1 MGKVTWITK
10 AGSLGTI
17 QEGKFYQINL
27 SAQDEDTGDAST
39 LYYKVIA
46 GRMPEGIQCTLSGTV
61 EGAPKVIS
69 TVKGV
74 PAEVSKDELSRF
86 TVRAYTEDA
95 NEQPLRVADRTFTLT
110 VTGQDIPQ
118 WETTAGSLGTFFDA
132 TPVDITLEYSD
143 PDPDQTITTELQS
156 GELPPGLS
164 LSSDG
169 KITGVI
175 EPKIVPGT
183 VVQAG
188 YDMSGYDSY
197 NLEFVDYRST
207 SQNYEFS
214 VIVTDGIDENVRTF
228 SMYVYSRDD
237 LTADT
242 DFVTV
247 DTTNITADAG
257 SVRAPLLLDPPTDLG
272 TVRHDNWYAYKFNGK
287 DFDNDPIEYEMIA
300 SPQEGFDV
308 TGLGFDAEDYIF
320 DQGDLTLPPGLSLD
334 PFTGWLSGYLP
345 DIGLSEIEYKFAVRV
360 KKADKLDSQDNS
372 EFISPYYY
380 VKITLVGTVDTDITW
395 TQPETLGTLINGET
409 SKLYV
414 EAVASSGTSLQY
426 ELKQGSNSKLPQGLQ
441 LTPDG
446 LIAGRVSFNMFSLDA
461 GTTTFN
467 EELGTRREIT
477 PCTFDRT
484 YTFTVRAFNNNA
496 SISTFNDHKILL
508 SYKYKQPY
516 ETLYIKA
523 MPTTEDR
530 ESLENLLQNRDIFA
544 PEDVYRI
551 NDPEFGVAEGV
562 RYDHAYGLKTAVI
575 DDYVEAVLL
584 NHYKKEL
591 ILGTIKTAK
600 AKDVD
605 GNVVYEVVYSEIQQ
619 PLVNNDGISIGLSH
633 KFKTEWIE
641 DDSVETDTVY
651 PNSLVNMQT
660 RIINKVGQFAEILP
674 QWMTSEQDDGRILGF
689 TPAWVLCYAKPG
701 RADKIAFQIK
711 EKYTDKLNAIDFRA
725 DRYEVDRTMTQFW
738 SHTDSKFNS
747 GTLTTF
753 DRYEFRADLTYT
765 RNVDYVTSLAF
776 ADINNATLT
785 ELSERGGIDGV
796 SSSTGLD
803 GKTIIF
809 KKQEGFAQ
817 GDDNAWTDFADDS
830 TSSRLIP
837 GEAEDRDDSS
847 PIRNERMGIWRIRVI
862 DGSLITLD
870 LVTTTDT
877 NDYVKIVSG
886 STGKNNFLY
895 HSEAVQPG
903 NTVRAW
909 EYLYQA
915 TTDESLFDGGSTRF
929 ISNVDSQNKDD
940 TNDKYVVFPQH
951 TIKGTEDY
959 ITNG

>member
-188 YDMSGYDSY
+188 YDMSGYDSH

-214 VIVTDGIDENVRTF
+214 VIVTDGLDENVRTF

-300 SPQEGFDV
+300 SPREGFDV

-345 DIGLSEIEYKFAVRV
+345 DIGLSEIEYNFAVRV
-360 KKADKLDSQDNS
+360 KKSDKLDSQDNS

-530 ESLENLLQNRDIFA
+530 ESLEN
-544 PEDVYRI
+544 
-551 NDPEFGVAEGV
+551 
-562 RYDHAYGLKTAVI
+562 
-575 DDYVEAVLL
+575 
-584 NHYKKEL
+584 
-591 ILGTIKTAK
+591 
-600 AKDVD
+600 
-605 GNVVYEVVYSEIQQ
+605 
-619 PLVNNDGISIGLSH
+619 
-633 KFKTEWIE
+633 
-641 DDSVETDTVY
+641 
-651 PNSLVNMQT
+651 
-660 RIINKVGQFAEILP
+660 
-674 QWMTSEQDDGRILGF
+674 
-689 TPAWVLCYAKPG
+689 
-701 RADKIAFQIK
+701 
-711 EKYTDKLNAIDFRA
+711 
-725 DRYEVDRTMTQFW
+725 
-738 SHTDSKFNS
+738 
-747 GTLTTF
+747 
-753 DRYEFRADLTYT
+753 
-765 RNVDYVTSLAF
+765 
-776 ADINNATLT
+776 
-785 ELSERGGIDGV
+785 
-796 SSSTGLD
+796 
-803 GKTIIF
+803 
-809 KKQEGFAQ
+809 
-817 GDDNAWTDFADDS
+817 
-830 TSSRLIP
+830 
-837 GEAEDRDDSS
+837 
-847 PIRNERMGIWRIRVI
+847 
-862 DGSLITLD
+862 
-870 LVTTTDT
+870 
-877 NDYVKIVSG
+877 
-886 STGKNNFLY
+886 
-895 HSEAVQPG
+895 
-903 NTVRAW
+903 
-909 EYLYQA
+909 
-915 TTDESLFDGGSTRF
+915 
-929 ISNVDSQNKDD
+929 
-940 TNDKYVVFPQH
+940 
-951 TIKGTEDY
+951 
-959 ITNG
+959 